1 MKTPRYY
8 YFFKF
13 CLDGLLIAGLY
24 AGIIYHRFGS
34 FGGVTRVLWG
44 FGIVFL
50 MLFWLLSFLRRDY
63 MQKIPRDALDSFFA
77 FLETF
82 VYSYLLALMSIIFLI
97 PTHPSRQVLG
107 FFLLFGLLTMGGYR
121 YLFNRYFSSYLIKSP
136 HRVLIAGAGEV
147 GKRVADQ
154 LGTLFGEQVE
164 LLGFLDDNV
173 QGFDYPVL
181 GRLKDFPSFYL
192 ENRPDSLFI
201 SISNIEEDRMMWLM
215 RQARRVGLPV
225 KIISDVFDIVA
236 QKVRGGSME
245 KWPVIEIQDTPV
257 RQAQAFVKR
266 SFDLLVG
273 GLLVLLFSPV
283 FLTIALLIKIDSKGP
298 VFFTQRRMKS
308 RDEVFDCLK
317 FRTMIEGAD
326 EIKEELMDEN
336 EMDGAIFKIKDDPRI
351 TRVGKWLRRFSLD
364 ELPQLFNVIKGDM
377 SLIGPRPPT
386 PAEVEEYEPWQER
399 RLDGYAGMTGL
410 WQVSGRNKLDFDEM
424 CLLDI
429 YYLENWSLGLDLKIL
444 LKTIPVVLTGKGA
457 Y

>member
-1 MKTPRYY
+1 
-8 YFFKF
+8 
-13 CLDGLLIAGLY
+13 
-24 AGIIYHRFGS
+24 
-34 FGGVTRVLWG
+34 
-44 FGIVFL
+44 
-50 MLFWLLSFLRRDY
+50 
-63 MQKIPRDALDSFFA
+63 
-77 FLETF
+77 
-82 VYSYLLALMSIIFLI
+82 
-97 PTHPSRQVLG
+97 
-107 FFLLFGLLTMGGYR
+107 
-121 YLFNRYFSSYLIKSP
+121 
-136 HRVLIAGAGEV
+136 
-147 GKRVADQ
+147 
-154 LGTLFGEQVE
+154 
-164 LLGFLDDNV
+164 
-173 QGFDYPVL
+173 
-181 GRLKDFPSFYL
+181 
-192 ENRPDSLFI
+192 
-201 SISNIEEDRMMWLM
+201 
-215 RQARRVGLPV
+215 
-225 KIISDVFDIVA
+225 
-236 QKVRGGSME
+236 ME